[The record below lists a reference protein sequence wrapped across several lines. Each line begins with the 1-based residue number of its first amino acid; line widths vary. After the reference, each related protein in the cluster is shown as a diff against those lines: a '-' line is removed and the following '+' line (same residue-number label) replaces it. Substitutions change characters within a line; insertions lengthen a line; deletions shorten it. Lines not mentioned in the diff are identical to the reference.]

1 VKLRVVSVGR
11 DKGFTADAAEEYAKR
26 LRRFAPLDLV
36 ELASAS
42 GPAAKEREAERT
54 LAQRPSRGE
63 FWALDERGTEL
74 TSAELSGRIGRLRD
88 AALDLTICIGGDE
101 GLAPAV
107 LQAASF
113 TWSLSRLT
121 LPHRLARVVALEQ
134 LYRAFEILRGGPY
147 HK

>member
-1 VKLRVVSVGR
+1 VNIRVVSVGR
-11 DKGFTADAAEEYAKR
+11 DKELTGALVKEYAKR
-26 LRRFAPLDLV
+26 LRRFVPLELT
-36 ELASAS
+36 ELAAAT
-42 GPAAKEREAERT
+42 GPAAKDREAQRIV
-54 LAQRPSRGE
+54 AQRPLRGE
-63 FWALDERGTEL
+63 LWALDEGGTEL
-74 TSAELSGRIGRLRD
+74 TSAELARRIGRLRD

-107 LQAASF
+107 REAASF

>member
-1 VKLRVVSVGR
+1 MKIRLVSVGR
-11 DKGFTADAAEEYAKR
+11 DKEFTAAGTEEYAKR

-36 ELASAS
+36 ELPAAS
-42 GPAAKEREAERT
+42 GPSAKEREGERMR
-54 LAQRPSRGE
+54 AQRAARAE
-63 FWALDERGTEL
+63 LWALDERGTEL
-74 TSAELSGRIGRLRD
+74 TSVELSRRIARLRD
-88 AALDLTICIGGDE
+88 SALDLTICIGGDE
-101 GLAPAV
+101 GLGPAV
-107 LQAASF
+107 LDAASF